1 MTASFAQP
9 QLRAIELF
17 ADCSDT
23 DLDRVASLLT
33 NVTVAHG
40 GVLMHEGSPGDELMI
55 LGSGVAGVS
64 RADAGGERHL
74 GIVPSG
80 SVVGELSLLQQTP
93 RSATVT
99 ALVPLTVYVC
109 NRRQFDELLRLPG
122 VGRRVAAIA
131 SRRLAANRMAL
142 TLEVPAVLAD
152 GTRLRLR
159 PIRPADKAKLAE
171 GMKRLSPE
179 SRRRRFFA
187 AKETLSDGSLAY
199 LTELDYVDHF
209 AWVAVASDEP
219 GQPIVGVGR
228 YIRSPGEI
236 EQAELALT
244 VQDDHQGKGL
254 GSLLLDAL
262 VVAADVNG
270 VERFVALV
278 LNDNVPMCKMLR
290 RAGGKL
296 DIHDPGVLQAVIE
309 LARVPARL
317 EPSCDPGRLR
327 AAAASAA
334 AGFPHDR
341 AEGCG

>member
-1 MTASFAQP
+1 MTASPAQQ
-9 QLRAIELF
+9 QLRAMELF

-23 DLDRVASLLT
+23 DLDRVAPLLT
-33 NVTVAHG
+33 RMTVAHG
-40 GVLMHEGSPGDELMI
+40 GVLMHEGGPGEDLMI

-64 RADAGGERHL
+64 RTDEGGSRHL

-109 NRRQFDELLRLPG
+109 NRRQFDELLQVPG
-122 VGRRVAAIA
+122 VAERVAAIA
-131 SRRLAANRMAL
+131 ARRLAANQVAL

-152 GTRLRLR
+152 GTRLRIR
-159 PIRPADKAKLAE
+159 PIRPADRVKLAE

-187 AKETLSDGSLAY
+187 AKETLSDASLDF
-199 LTELDYVDHF
+199 LTQLDYVDHF
-209 AWVAVASDEP
+209 AWVAVAADEP

-228 YIRSPGEI
+228 YIRAPGDT

-244 VQDDHQGKGL
+244 IQDDYQGRGL

-262 VVAADVNG
+262 VVAAEVNG

-278 LNDNVPMCKMLR
+278 LRDNVPMCKMLR

-296 DIHDPGVLQAVIE
+296 DSHEPGVLQAVIE
-309 LARVPARL
+309 LDGIPTRL
-317 EPSCDPGRLR
+317 EPPCDPDRLR
-327 AAAASAA
+327 AAAACAG
-334 AGFPHDR
+334 AGFPEDR
-341 AEGCG
+341 AAG